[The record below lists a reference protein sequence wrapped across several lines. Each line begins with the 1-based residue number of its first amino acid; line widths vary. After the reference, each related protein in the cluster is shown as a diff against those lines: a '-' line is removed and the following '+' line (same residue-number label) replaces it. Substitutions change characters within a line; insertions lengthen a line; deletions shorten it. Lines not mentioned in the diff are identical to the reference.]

1 MNYWI
6 YYFCRIYFY
15 ILEVVVGKV
24 WINVIE
30 VNKVINMKE
39 VLMYMYIMKE
49 ILVDYRFMEID

>member
-1 MNYWI
+1 MG
-6 YYFCRIYFY
+6 
-15 ILEVVVGKV
+15 GKV